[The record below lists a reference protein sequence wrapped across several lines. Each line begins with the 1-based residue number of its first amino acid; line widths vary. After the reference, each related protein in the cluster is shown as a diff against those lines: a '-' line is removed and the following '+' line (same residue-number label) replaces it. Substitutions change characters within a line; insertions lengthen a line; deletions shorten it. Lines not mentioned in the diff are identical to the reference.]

1 MSVNVFPSE
10 VAAPATLPA
19 SIRASGALNLVVAH
33 TDSGS
38 AAEDI
43 SESGPLRVR
52 FPRIREDRLEAILIN
67 TAGGIVGGD
76 KLEYRIETG
85 EEASLAITSQAAE
98 KIYRSNGLTARISVS
113 LKAEQG
119 SELFWLPQET
129 ILFDRARVEREIT
142 ANVSPDAS
150 LAICEAVVFGRDAMG
165 EKVTRGMLRD
175 RWRIRRGGKLI
186 FADAL
191 TLEDDVRATLNRH
204 AAMNGRIAM
213 ATMVCVSNDAMSKLD
228 AVREAL
234 RGEGIEAGA
243 SAFDGFLVARILA
256 EDSISIR
263 AAVLSALEAA
273 GTPPPRAYSL

>member
-1 MSVNVFPSE
+1 MSVNVSPSE

-19 SIRASGALNLVVAH
+19 SIRASGALRLVVAH
-33 TDSGS
+33 MDSGS

-43 SESGPLRVR
+43 AESGPLRVR

-76 KLEYRIETG
+76 KLEFHVETR
-85 EEASLAITSQAAE
+85 EDASLSLTSQAAE
-98 KIYRSNGLTARISVS
+98 KIYRSNGLTSRISVS
-113 LKAEQG
+113 LKADAG

-129 ILFDRARVEREIT
+129 ILFDRARVEREIE
-142 ANVSPDAS
+142 ADVSSEGS
-150 LAICEAVVFGRDAMG
+150 LAICEAIVFGRDAMG
-165 EKVTRGMLRD
+165 EKVTRGLLRD
-175 RWRIRRGGKLI
+175 RWRIRRDGKLI

-191 TLEDDVRATLNRH
+191 TLDGDIKSTLNRA

-213 ATMVCVSNDAMSKLD
+213 ATMVVVSNDAMSKLD

-234 RGEGIEAGA
+234 TGEGIEAGA
-243 SAFDGFLVARILA
+243 SAFDGMLIARILA
-256 EDSISIR
+256 EDSISLR
-263 AAVLSALEAA
+263 SAVFSALEAA